1 MHAILLFRIFSRLL
15 LNQSFRLSA
24 FGIFFFFALMLLL
37 LLLLPRSLSA
47 SSSHRFDSLNYNQYV
62 CDYEYQ
68 TRYCPP
74 VLILFFKIIR
84 YTIFAILSLYS
95 HTLFHTHTLFS
106 SSYVFF
112 YLLLLLLL
120 FHGHWNFVRFLLF
133 NFFFF
138 QKHIFFP
145 FWSIPITNCSEKSCL
160 FLLSSLCYRLSYMVF
175 TVMLYMRT
183 KWWWTKL

>member
-24 FGIFFFFALMLLL
+24 FGIFFFFAVSLLLLL

-62 CDYEYQ
+62 CDYEYH

-84 YTIFAILSLYS
+84 YTIFAILSLNS
-95 HTLFHTHTLFS
+95 HTLFHSHTLFS

-112 YLLLLLLL
+112 YLLLLL

-133 NFFFF
+133 NFFFLSKTYF
-138 QKHIFFP
+138 LSFLIHTHSELLWKIVSVP
-145 FWSIPITNCSEKSCL
+145 FKF
-160 FLLSSLCYRLSYMVF
+160 FLLSVVVYGFHCYA
-175 TVMLYMRT
+175 LYEN
-183 KWWWTKL
+183 

>member
-24 FGIFFFFALMLLL
+24 FGIFFFFALLLLL

-62 CDYEYQ
+62 CDYEYH

-84 YTIFAILSLYS
+84 YTIFAILSLFLYS
-95 HTLFHTHTLFS
+95 HTLFHTHTPFLVLRMLFLS
-106 SSYVFF
+106 SSSFISWSLKF
-112 YLLLLLLL
+112 STL
-120 FHGHWNFVRFLLF
+120 FALQ
-133 NFFFF
+133 FFFSF
-138 QKHIFFP
+138 KNIFSF
-145 FWSIPITNCSEKSCL
+145 L
-160 FLLSSLCYRLSYMVF
+160 FDPYP
-175 TVMLYMRT
+175 
-183 KWWWTKL
+183 

>member
-106 SSYVFF
+106 SSYVFLSSSSF
-112 YLLLLLLL
+112 ISWSLKFCTL
-120 FHGHWNFVRFLLF
+120 FALQ
-133 NFFFF
+133 FFFLS
-138 QKHIFFP
+138 K
-145 FWSIPITNCSEKSCL
+145 TY
-160 FLLSSLCYRLSYMVF
+160 FLSFLIHTHNELL
-175 TVMLYMRT
+175 
-183 KWWWTKL
+183 